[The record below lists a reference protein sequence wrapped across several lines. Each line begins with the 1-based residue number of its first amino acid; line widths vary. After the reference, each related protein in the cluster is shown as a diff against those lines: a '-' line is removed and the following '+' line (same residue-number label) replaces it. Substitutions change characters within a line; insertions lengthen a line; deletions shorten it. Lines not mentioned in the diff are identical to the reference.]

1 MYCENAN
8 SQYRHQLKKISTNQ
22 PLHQVKHALLA
33 SFLLFCSSI
42 VYAQTGTIRGTLKD
56 SKNNE
61 DLIGA
66 AVLVDGTTLGAAT
79 DINGFFSIA
88 KVPAGKVKLVLT
100 YVSYKRKEIADVTVE
115 ADKVTEINTTM
126 DDEATVLQEVRIVG
140 TRQTNTEVSVLSEI
154 KASQNI
160 VSGISSQQIARTL
173 DRDAA
178 QVVKR
183 VPGITIVGDRFI
195 NIRGLNSRYNNVMLH
210 NAFTPSMETDVK
222 SFSFDIIPSS
232 QIDRL
237 LIFKSPSAELPGE
250 FAGGVVKI
258 YTKNIPDQN
267 SVIFDYG
274 LTIRE
279 GTTFGDF
286 SQPDQG
292 KNYWTGFNNK
302 YQNLPANFPKN
313 NLNTLSPADLE
324 IAGRALR
331 NDWTA
336 NKTSATPDMR
346 YSLTTSF
353 KFNLGSVR
361 AGNVTAIN
369 YSDSRTAFE
378 INRRD
383 FNENNKGT
391 ESAIYDYN
399 DSQSNRNIRV
409 GVLHNWSFK
418 LNQNHSIDFKNLFNQ
433 LSNSSFVNRTGRN
446 FESAYSPDTY
456 SFDQIYRGIYTGQ
469 LTGKHEFNNDK
480 TVVDWVFGYN
490 NAYREQPDYRR
501 YRSDVDGNTRTLFV
515 PLGAAAAFFL
525 GRFSSRMD
533 ERGITGGAN
542 LTHKAALK
550 NGNEIEFKAGMFYED
565 KSREFKS
572 RNLGYVRTS
581 RTNPE
586 ILQGTITNLFQ
597 PQNINNTNGL
607 RIDEQTNSSDSYDAS
622 NNLLAFYGS
631 VNVPLS
637 KKVNVIAGVRY
648 EANTQKL
655 NSAELN
661 GTPVRVSYPVN
672 KLLPSLNMTY
682 NFSEKS
688 LVRAAYGRTLNRP
701 EFRELAPFAFYD
713 FDYNI
718 VYKGN
723 PDVRTANIDNFDLR
737 YEWYPTPNELVSI
750 AGFYKNFTDPI
761 EIIVVPGAGSGG
773 AKTFTFANAKS
784 SVSSGLELE
793 IRKNLS
799 TLGASPLLGKMSL
812 LFNAAF
818 IFSRI
823 KLGTL
828 GLGQSDDRPLQG
840 QSPYIVNVGLN
851 YNDPKSNLQV
861 NVLYNVIGKRIFAA
875 GFDGYPDIYEMP
887 RNVLDITFSKEL
899 GSRWIVKGGVTDIFN
914 QTNVLLQD
922 GNGDK
927 KYDRVKDQLIQTFRP
942 GRTLQLGFSYR
953 IL

>member
-1 MYCENAN
+1 MN
-8 SQYRHQLKKISTNQ
+8 L
-22 PLHQVKHALLA
+22 PLHQVKHTVLFALLLC
-33 SFLLFCSSI
+33 SFL
-42 VYAQTGTIRGTLKD
+42 VQAQTGTIRGTIKD

-66 AVLVDGTTLGAAT
+66 TVLIEGTTLGAAT
-79 DINGFFSIA
+79 DVNGFFSIA

-100 YVSYKRKEIADVTVE
+100 YVAYKKKEIADVTVE
-115 ADKVTEINTTM
+115 ADKVTEVNTVM
-126 DDEATVLQEVRIVG
+126 DDEAKLLQEVRIVG

-195 NIRGLNSRYNNVMLH
+195 NIRGLNARYNNVMLH

-258 YTKNIPDQN
+258 FTKGIPDQN
-267 SVIFDYG
+267 SLVFDYG
-274 LTIRE
+274 VTFRM
-279 GTTFGDF
+279 GTTLGAF
-286 SQPDQG
+286 SQPEQG
-292 KNYWTGFNNK
+292 ANYWTGFNNG
-302 YQNLPANFPKN
+302 YQDKPANFPRA
-313 NLNTLSPADLE
+313 NLNTVSPADLE
-324 IAGRALR
+324 LAGRALR

-336 NKTSATPDMR
+336 NNVNATPDMR
-346 YSLTTSF
+346 YSLTNSV

-361 AGNVTAIN
+361 VGNVTAIN
-369 YSDSRTAFE
+369 YSDSRTALE
-378 INRRD
+378 ISRQD
-383 FNENNKGT
+383 FNDNNGGQ
-391 ESAIYDYN
+391 SVIYEYD
-399 DSQSNRNIRV
+399 DAQSNRNIRV
-409 GVLHNWSFK
+409 GALHNWSFK
-418 LNQNHSIDFKNLFNQ
+418 LNENNSIDFKNLFNQ

-456 SFDQIYRGIYTGQ
+456 SFDQVYRGIYTGQ

-480 TVVDWVFGYN
+480 TVIDWVAGYN
-490 NAYREQPDYRR
+490 YAYRDQPDYRR
-501 YRSDVDGNTRTLFV
+501 YRSDVDGNSRVLYV

-533 ERGITGGAN
+533 ERALTGGVN
-542 LTHKAALK
+542 LSHKATLK
-550 NGNEIEFKAGMFYED
+550 NGSDVEFKAGVYYED
-565 KSREFKS
+565 KSREFVS

-586 ILQGTITNLFQ
+586 ILQGTITQLFQ
-597 PQNINNTNGL
+597 PQNINNTNGI
-607 RIDEQTNSSDSYDAS
+607 RIDEQTNPSDSYDAS
-622 NNLLAFYGS
+622 NNLMAFYGS

-637 KKVNVIAGVRY
+637 KKINMIAGLRY

-661 GTPVRVSYPVN
+661 GTPVRANFPVN

-723 PDVRTANIDNFDLR
+723 PEVKTANIDNFDLR
-737 YEWYPTPNELVSI
+737 YEWYPTPNEVFSI
-750 AGFYKNFTDPI
+750 AGFYKYFTDPI
-761 EIIVVPGAGSGG
+761 EVIVVPGAGSGG
-773 AKTFTFANAKS
+773 AKTFTFANANS

-793 IRKNLS
+793 IRKGLS
-799 TLGASPLLGKMSL
+799 PYTSSPLLKNISV

-818 IFSRI
+818 IFSRVN
-823 KLGTL
+823 LGTI

-840 QSPYIVNVGLN
+840 QSPYIINLGLN
-851 YNDPKSNLQV
+851 YNNPKTNLQV

-887 RNVLDITFSKEL
+887 RNVLDVTFSKEI
-899 GSRWIVKGGVTDIFN
+899 GTRWILKGGVTDIFN

-922 GNGDK
+922 GNADGK
-927 KYDRVKDQLIQTFRP
+927 FNRTNDQLIQTFRP
-942 GRTLQLGFSYR
+942 GQTIQLGFSYR
-953 IL
+953 IR

>member
-1 MYCENAN
+1 MKHILFLVLLQIA
-8 SQYRHQLKKISTNQ
+8 LISS
-22 PLHQVKHALLA
+22 AF
-33 SFLLFCSSI
+33 S
-42 VYAQTGTIRGTLKD
+42 QTGTIRGSIKD
-56 SKNNE
+56 SKTNE

-66 AVLVDGTTLGAAT
+66 TVLIEGTTMGAAT
-79 DINGFFSIA
+79 DVNGFFSIS
-88 KVPAGKVKLVLT
+88 KVPVGKVKLVLT
-100 YVSYKRKEIADVTVE
+100 YVSYKKKEIPNVTVE
-115 ADKVTEINTTM
+115 AEKVTEINTQM
-126 DDEATVLQEVRIVG
+126 DDEATVLQEVKVVG
-140 TRQTNTEVSVLSEI
+140 ARQTNTEVSVISEI

-160 VSGISSQQIARTL
+160 VSGISSQQIARSL

-258 YTKNIPDQN
+258 YTKGIPDQN
-267 SVIFDYG
+267 SLVFDYG
-274 LTIRE
+274 VAFRM
-279 GTTFGDF
+279 GTTLGAF
-286 SQPDQG
+286 SQPEQG
-292 KNYWTGFNNK
+292 GNYWTGFNNG
-302 YQNLPANFPKN
+302 YQDKPANFPRA
-313 NLNTLSPADLE
+313 NLNNISPADLE
-324 IAGRALR
+324 LAGRALR

-336 NKTSATPDMR
+336 NTVSAAPDMR
-346 YSLTTSF
+346 YSLTNSI
-353 KFNLGSVR
+353 KFNLGRVR

-378 INRRD
+378 INRQD
-383 FNENNKGT
+383 FNDNNGGQ
-391 ESAIYDYN
+391 SAIYDY
-399 DSQSNRNIRV
+399 DDAQSNRNIRV
-409 GVLHNWSFK
+409 GALHNWSFK
-418 LNQNHSIDFKNLFNQ
+418 LNENHSIDFKNLFNQ
-433 LSNSSFVNRTGRN
+433 LSNSSYVNRTGRN

-456 SFDQIYRGIYTGQ
+456 SFDQVYRGIYTGQ
-469 LTGKHEFNNDK
+469 LTGKHEFNDDK
-480 TVVDWVFGYN
+480 TVVDWVAGYN
-490 NAYREQPDYRR
+490 YAYRDQPDYRR
-501 YRSDVDGNTRTLFV
+501 YRSDVDGATRVLYV

-533 ERGITGGAN
+533 ERALTGGVN
-542 LTHKAALK
+542 LSHKATLK
-550 NGNEIEFKAGMFYED
+550 NGKDVEFKAGVYYED
-565 KSREFKS
+565 KTREFVS

-586 ILQGTITNLFQ
+586 ILQGTITQLFQ
-597 PQNINNTNGL
+597 PQNINNTNGI
-607 RIDEQTNSSDSYDAS
+607 RIDEQTNPSDSYDAS
-622 NNLLAFYGS
+622 NNLMAFYGS
-631 VNVPLS
+631 VNVPLT
-637 KKVNVIAGVRY
+637 KKINMIAGLRY

-661 GTPVRVSYPVN
+661 GTPVRVNFPVN

-723 PDVRTANIDNFDLR
+723 PEVKTANIDNFDLR
-737 YEWYPTPNELVSI
+737 YEWYPTPNEVVSI
-750 AGFYKNFTDPI
+750 AGFYKYFTDPI
-761 EIIVVPGAGSGG
+761 EVIVVPGAGSGG
-773 AKTFTFANAKS
+773 AKTFTFANANS

-793 IRKNLS
+793 IRKGLS
-799 TLGASPLLGKMSL
+799 PYTSSPFLRNVSV

-818 IFSRI
+818 IFSRV
-823 KLGTL
+823 KLGTI

-840 QSPYIVNVGLN
+840 QSPYIINLGLN
-851 YNDPKSNLQV
+851 YNNPKTNLQI

-899 GSRWIVKGGVTDIFN
+899 GTRWILKGGVTDILN

-922 GNGDK
+922 GNRDGK
-927 KYDRVKDQLIQTFRP
+927 FDRVNDQLIQRFRP
-942 GRTLQLGFSYR
+942 GQTVQLGFSYR
-953 IL
+953 IR

>member
-1 MYCENAN
+1 M
-8 SQYRHQLKKISTNQ
+8 
-22 PLHQVKHALLA
+22 KHILFLVLLQIALT
-33 SFLLFCSSI
+33 SS
-42 VYAQTGTIRGTLKD
+42 AFSQTGTIRGSIKD
-56 SKNNE
+56 SKTNE

-66 AVLVDGTTLGAAT
+66 TVLIEGTTMGAAT
-79 DINGFFSIA
+79 DVNGFFSIS
-88 KVPAGKVKLVLT
+88 KVPVGKVKLVLT
-100 YVSYKRKEIADVTVE
+100 YVSYKKKEIPNVTVE
-115 ADKVTEINTTM
+115 AEKVTEINTQM
-126 DDEATVLQEVRIVG
+126 DDEATVLQEVKVVG
-140 TRQTNTEVSVLSEI
+140 ARQTNTEVSVISEI

-160 VSGISSQQIARTL
+160 VSGISSQQIARSL

-258 YTKNIPDQN
+258 YTKGIPDQN
-267 SVIFDYG
+267 SLVFDYG
-274 LTIRE
+274 VAFRM
-279 GTTFGDF
+279 GTTLGAF
-286 SQPDQG
+286 SQPEQG
-292 KNYWTGFNNK
+292 PNYWTGFNNG
-302 YQNLPANFPKN
+302 YQDKPANFPRA
-313 NLNTLSPADLE
+313 NLNTISPADLE
-324 IAGRALR
+324 LAGRALR

-336 NKTSATPDMR
+336 NTVSAAPDMR
-346 YSLTTSF
+346 YSLTNSI
-353 KFNLGSVR
+353 KFNLGRVR

-378 INRRD
+378 INRQD
-383 FNENNKGT
+383 FNDNNGGQ
-391 ESAIYDYN
+391 SAIYDY
-399 DSQSNRNIRV
+399 DDAQSNRNIRV
-409 GVLHNWSFK
+409 GALHNWSFK
-418 LNQNHSIDFKNLFNQ
+418 LNENHSIDFKNLFNQ
-433 LSNSSFVNRTGRN
+433 LSNSSYVNRTGRN

-456 SFDQIYRGIYTGQ
+456 SFDQVYRGIYTGQ
-469 LTGKHEFNNDK
+469 LTGKHEFNDDK
-480 TVVDWVFGYN
+480 TVVDWVAGYN
-490 NAYREQPDYRR
+490 YAYRDQPDYRR
-501 YRSDVDGNTRTLFV
+501 YRSDVDGATRVLYV

-533 ERGITGGAN
+533 ERALTGGVN
-542 LTHKAALK
+542 LSHKATLK
-550 NGNEIEFKAGMFYED
+550 NGKDVEFKAGVYYED
-565 KSREFKS
+565 KTREFVS

-586 ILQGTITNLFQ
+586 ILQGTITQLFQ
-597 PQNINNTNGL
+597 SQNINNTNGI
-607 RIDEQTNSSDSYDAS
+607 RIDEQTNPSDSYDAS
-622 NNLLAFYGS
+622 NNLMAFYGS
-631 VNVPLS
+631 VNVPLT
-637 KKVNVIAGVRY
+637 KKINMIAGLRY

-661 GTPVRVSYPVN
+661 GTPVRVNFPVN

-723 PDVRTANIDNFDLR
+723 PEVKTANIDNFDLR
-737 YEWYPTPNELVSI
+737 YEWYPTPNEVVSI
-750 AGFYKNFTDPI
+750 AGFYKYFTDPI
-761 EIIVVPGAGSGG
+761 EVIVVPGAGSGG
-773 AKTFTFANAKS
+773 AKTFTFANANS

-793 IRKNLS
+793 IRKGLS
-799 TLGASPLLGKMSL
+799 PYTSSPFLRNVSV

-818 IFSRI
+818 IFSRVN
-823 KLGTL
+823 LGTI

-840 QSPYIVNVGLN
+840 QSPYIINLGLN
-851 YNDPKSNLQV
+851 YNNPKTNLQI

-899 GSRWIVKGGVTDIFN
+899 GTRWILKGGVTDILN

-922 GNGDK
+922 GNRDGK
-927 KYDRVKDQLIQTFRP
+927 FDRVNDQLIQRFRP
-942 GRTLQLGFSYR
+942 GQTVQLGFSYR
-953 IL
+953 IR

>member
-1 MYCENAN
+1 M
-8 SQYRHQLKKISTNQ
+8 
-22 PLHQVKHALLA
+22 KHILFLVLLQIALT
-33 SFLLFCSSI
+33 SS
-42 VYAQTGTIRGTLKD
+42 AFSQTGTIRGSIKD
-56 SKNNE
+56 SKTNE

-66 AVLVDGTTLGAAT
+66 TVLIEGTTMGAAT
-79 DINGFFSIA
+79 DVNGFFSIS
-88 KVPAGKVKLVLT
+88 KVPVGKVKLVLT
-100 YVSYKRKEIADVTVE
+100 YVSYKKKEIPNVTVE
-115 ADKVTEINTTM
+115 AEKVTEINTQM
-126 DDEATVLQEVRIVG
+126 DDEATVLQEVKVVG
-140 TRQTNTEVSVLSEI
+140 ARQTNTEVSVISEI

-160 VSGISSQQIARTL
+160 VSGISSQQIARSL

-258 YTKNIPDQN
+258 YTKGIPDQN
-267 SVIFDYG
+267 SLVFDYG
-274 LTIRE
+274 VAFRM
-279 GTTFGDF
+279 GTTLGAF
-286 SQPDQG
+286 SQPEQG
-292 KNYWTGFNNK
+292 PNYWTGFNNG
-302 YQNLPANFPKN
+302 YQDKPANFPRA
-313 NLNTLSPADLE
+313 NLNTISPADLE
-324 IAGRALR
+324 LAGRALR

-336 NKTSATPDMR
+336 NTVSAAPDMR
-346 YSLTTSF
+346 YSLTNSV
-353 KFNLGSVR
+353 KFNLGRVR

-383 FNENNKGT
+383 FNDNNGQ
-391 ESAIYDYN
+391 ESVIYDY
-399 DSQSNRNIRV
+399 DDAQSNRNIRV
-409 GVLHNWSFK
+409 GALHNWSFK
-418 LNQNHSIDFKNLFNQ
+418 LNENHSIDFKNLFNQ
-433 LSNSSFVNRTGRN
+433 LSNSSYVNRTGRN

-456 SFDQIYRGIYTGQ
+456 SFDQVYRGIYTGQ
-469 LTGKHEFNNDK
+469 LTGKHEFNDDK
-480 TVVDWVFGYN
+480 TVVDWVAGYN
-490 NAYREQPDYRR
+490 YAYRDQPDYRR
-501 YRSDVDGNTRTLFV
+501 YRSDVDGATRVLYV

-533 ERGITGGAN
+533 ERALTGGVN
-542 LTHKAALK
+542 LSHKATLK
-550 NGNEIEFKAGMFYED
+550 NGKDVEFKAGVYYED
-565 KSREFKS
+565 KTREFVS

-586 ILQGTITNLFQ
+586 ILQGTITQLFQ
-597 PQNINNTNGL
+597 PQNINNTNGI
-607 RIDEQTNSSDSYDAS
+607 RIDEQTNPSDSYDAS
-622 NNLLAFYGS
+622 NNLMAFYGS
-631 VNVPLS
+631 VNVPLT
-637 KKVNVIAGVRY
+637 KKINMIAGLRY

-661 GTPVRVSYPVN
+661 GTPVRVNFPVN

-723 PDVRTANIDNFDLR
+723 PEVKTANIDNFDLR
-737 YEWYPTPNELVSI
+737 YEWYPTPNEVVSI
-750 AGFYKNFTDPI
+750 AGFYKYFTDPI
-761 EIIVVPGAGSGG
+761 EVIVVPGAGSGG
-773 AKTFTFANAKS
+773 AKTFTFANANS

-793 IRKNLS
+793 IRKGLS
-799 TLGASPLLGKMSL
+799 PYTSSPFLRNVSV

-818 IFSRI
+818 IFSRV
-823 KLGTL
+823 KLGTI

-840 QSPYIVNVGLN
+840 QSPYIINLGLN
-851 YNDPKSNLQV
+851 YNNPKTNLQI

-899 GSRWIVKGGVTDIFN
+899 GTRWILKGGVTDILN

-922 GNGDK
+922 GNRDGK
-927 KYDRVKDQLIQTFRP
+927 FDRVNDQLIQRFRP
-942 GRTLQLGFSYR
+942 GQTVQLGFSYR
-953 IL
+953 IR

>member
-1 MYCENAN
+1 MFVNPEAVGVVDV
-8 SQYRHQLKKISTNQ
+8 LG
-22 PLHQVKHALLA
+22 LEQVGN
-33 SFLLFCSSI
+33 CSL
-42 VYAQTGTIRGTLKD
+42 QNFG
-56 SKNNE
+56 
-61 DLIGA
+61 IGA
-66 AVLVDGTTLGAAT
+66 AGANITQVARLKLAAFVFVEHSRFKFYFVAVFQGRFVRQVCTARNSALVHARGKPPQEKRGCCTEWHKKRAGIAIYVRAVAA
-79 DINGFFSIA
+79 IIGLFAVGIVVA
-88 KVPAGKVKLVLT
+88 KHPIHNCFVVVKLVLT
-100 YVSYKRKEIADVTVE
+100 RQLTR
-115 ADKVTEINTTM
+115 IN
-126 DDEATVLQEVRIVG
+126 APIYL
-140 TRQTNTEVSVLSEI
+140 
-154 KASQNI
+154 
-160 VSGISSQQIARTL
+160 
-173 DRDAA
+173 
-178 QVVKR
+178 VKR
-183 VPGITIVGDRFI
+183 ISIGRIG
-195 NIRGLNSRYNNVMLH
+195 
-210 NAFTPSMETDVK
+210 
-222 SFSFDIIPSS
+222 
-232 QIDRL
+232 RL
-237 LIFKSPSAELPGE
+237 
-250 FAGGVVKI
+250 KI
-258 YTKNIPDQN
+258 
-267 SVIFDYG
+267 
-274 LTIRE
+274 
-279 GTTFGDF
+279 
-286 SQPDQG
+286 
-292 KNYWTGFNNK
+292 
-302 YQNLPANFPKN
+302 
-313 NLNTLSPADLE
+313 
-324 IAGRALR
+324 
-331 NDWTA
+331 
-336 NKTSATPDMR
+336 
-346 YSLTTSF
+346 
-353 KFNLGSVR
+353 
-361 AGNVTAIN
+361 
-369 YSDSRTAFE
+369 
-378 INRRD
+378 
-383 FNENNKGT
+383 
-391 ESAIYDYN
+391 
-399 DSQSNRNIRV
+399 
-409 GVLHNWSFK
+409 
-418 LNQNHSIDFKNLFNQ
+418 
-433 LSNSSFVNRTGRN
+433 
-446 FESAYSPDTY
+446 
-456 SFDQIYRGIYTGQ
+456 
-469 LTGKHEFNNDK
+469 
-480 TVVDWVFGYN
+480 
-490 NAYREQPDYRR
+490 AYREQPDYRR

-586 ILQGTITNLFQ
+586 ILRGTITNLFQ

-723 PDVRTANIDNFDLR
+723 PEVRTANIDNFDLR